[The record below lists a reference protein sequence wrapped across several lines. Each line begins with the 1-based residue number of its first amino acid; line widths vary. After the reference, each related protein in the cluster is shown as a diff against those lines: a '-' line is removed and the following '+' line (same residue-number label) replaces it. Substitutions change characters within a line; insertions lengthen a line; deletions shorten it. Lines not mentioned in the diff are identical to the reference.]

1 MPNSRA
7 DAGSMPVSPALVRPQ
22 HGPAF
27 RRALRLLTAALPLVF
42 ILGGCADMGARKDP
56 SPASDNLQ
64 LLEQIAGRMPGDY
77 TSAGSHGSPGQLLS
91 IQHQTGAGSTTLELL
106 ITQYSPGDEH
116 RRRFV
121 LSLMPAEIADRL
133 DGSLALLDAENRPR
147 RSCRMKFHATSQS
160 LVGETSPEECLFGQ
174 GAEQVGLLKEISF
187 DGDRI
192 DIGDRLINAQTG
204 QAQTPDQVITFL
216 PALHY
221 SGWAGERD
229 GSSWRVAREF
239 TLVPG
244 HAGVQLRDA
253 AGMAL
258 GKTARLAY
266 YRLDNNSDTDLLRL
280 TITDTD
286 SGEQI
291 AEAWAEP
298 GSNSIGLSLP
308 EFQIGLTSKD
318 GR

>member
-7 DAGSMPVSPALVRPQ
+7 DAGSMPVSPALAKM
-22 HGPAF
+22 HGPAL
-27 RRALRLLTAALPLVF
+27 RRALRLLTVALPLVF
-42 ILGGCADMGARKDP
+42 ILGGCADMATRKDT
-56 SPASDNLQ
+56 SPANNNLR

-77 TSAGSHGSPGQLLS
+77 TSAGSHDSPGQLLS
-91 IQHQTGAGSTTLELL
+91 IQPRTGADSTTLELL

-133 DGSLALLDAENRPR
+133 DGSLTLLDAANRPR
-147 RSCRMKFHATSQS
+147 HSCRMKFHATSQS
-160 LVGETSPEECLFGQ
+160 LVGETSPRECLFGQ
-174 GAEQVGLLKEISF
+174 GDEQVGLLKEISF

-229 GSSWRVAREF
+229 GSDWRVAREF

-266 YRLDNNSDTDLLRL
+266 YRLDGNSNMDLLRL
-280 TITDTD
+280 TITNSD

-308 EFQIGLTSKD
+308 DFQIGLVSED
-318 GR
+318 ER